1 MLMYTS
7 LSLFSFVPTPFFVS
21 FWQNVISPT
30 LVSNSHIPKD
40 DFELLTRP
48 FQMLRVQAC
57 ATTPDQ
63 IHFYC
68 VNIVVLKVEISDN

>member
-1 MLMYTS
+1 MSYHPHWS
-7 LSLFSFVPTPFFVS
+7 QTPHV
-21 FWQNVISPT
+21 
-30 LVSNSHIPKD
+30 PKD

-48 FQMLRVQAC
+48 FQMLRVQAY

-68 VNIVVLKVEISDN
+68 VNIVFLKVEISANQSMVDQTATFFEGQNLMLL

>member
-1 MLMYTS
+1 MYTS
-7 LSLFSFVPTPFFVS
+7 LSLFSFVPPPFLFLSGRMSYHSHWSQTP
-21 FWQNVISPT
+21 
-30 LVSNSHIPKD
+30 HIPKD

-68 VNIVVLKVEISDN
+68 VNILVLKVEISDN